1 MIIHRSNDRACFF
14 HFIER
19 RLRRFYLGAKKLRK
33 EQYMAQKNGMW
44 RSARPMLYR
53 RKINEI
59 KSYYLKFHN
68 AKLYSILAKMC

>member
-1 MIIHRSNDRACFF
+1 MTVLLFSLY
-14 HFIER
+14 R
-19 RLRRFYLGAKKLRK
+19 RPITAFSPGVKKLRK

-68 AKLYSILAKMC
+68 AKYIPF